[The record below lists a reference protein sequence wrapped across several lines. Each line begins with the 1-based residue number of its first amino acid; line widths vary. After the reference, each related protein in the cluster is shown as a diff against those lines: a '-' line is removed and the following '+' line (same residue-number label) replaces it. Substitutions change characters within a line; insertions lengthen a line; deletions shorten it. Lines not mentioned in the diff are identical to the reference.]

1 MPLVIALLATGATID
16 PTSLVPSSA
25 LFGIALFASLYLFF
39 TRSKGQPIALPLT
52 NTPPP
57 PSAKDDPLDID
68 VEVDPDV
75 FYPRLRIKKLA
86 LFGVLLVLEGLSLFQ
101 LTWDAIRAV
110 GWNTILEDVLIV
122 IFWVS

>member
-25 LFGIALFASLYLFF
+25 LVGIALFASLYLFF

-52 NTPPP
+52 NTQPP

-75 FYPRLRIKKLA
+75 FYPRLRVKKLA
-86 LFGVLLVLEGLSLFQ
+86 LFGVLLLLEGLALFQ
-101 LTWDAIRAV
+101 LTWDAIRVV
-110 GWNTILEDVLIV
+110 GWNTIVEDVLIAV
-122 IFWVS
+122 FWVS

>member
-16 PTSLVPSSA
+16 PTSLVPPCA
-25 LFGIALFASLYLFF
+25 LVGIAVFAALYLFF

-52 NTPPP
+52 NTQPP

-75 FYPRLRIKKLA
+75 FYPRLRVKKLA
-86 LFGVLLVLEGLSLFQ
+86 LFGVLLLLEGLSLFQ

-110 GWNTILEDVLIV
+110 GWNTVVEDVLIA